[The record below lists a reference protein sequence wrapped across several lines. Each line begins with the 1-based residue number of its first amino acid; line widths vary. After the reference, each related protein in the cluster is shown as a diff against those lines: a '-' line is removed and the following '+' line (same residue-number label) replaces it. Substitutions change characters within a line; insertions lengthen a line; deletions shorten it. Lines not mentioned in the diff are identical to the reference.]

1 MFDGKKGQLE
11 TDGRYKLPTDFIP
24 ELSNVLQ
31 EIINDYVIEYKI
43 EAPPKECGF
52 SLQEEKDVEIGKIKI
67 AAGHNC
73 VKNVKKALELTLY
86 FRTEDIE
93 EQTIEKEFRVET
105 KNWFDVEVQETD
117 LVSCKKLKNGT

>member
-1 MFDGKKGQLE
+1 MFDGKKGLLE
-11 TDGRYKLPTDFIP
+11 TDGQYKLPTDFIP
-24 ELSNVLQ
+24 ELSKVLQ